1 MLEKSNVQ
9 NIILLKRKK
18 NQTVKFHKNIVFFT
32 LNMHN
37 ILRINISIQ
46 RKLVQT

>member
-9 NIILLKRKK
+9 HITLLKRKK
-18 NQTVKFHKNIVFFT
+18 NQTVKFHENIVFFA

-37 ILRINISIQ
+37 IFLF
-46 RKLVQT
+46 